1 MRLARTSL
9 ASLTAL
15 GLLASPVALSSALA
29 QQQQEAPQ
37 IMPAPSPDASQFD
50 ENKLRSFAVAY
61 LEVSKV
67 AQQYQP
73 QLQATTDPGEQQRIQ
88 SEATDS
94 MVQAVESADGI
105 TVDEYNTIASNA
117 QSDPNLAQQINTLV
131 QEAAGAG
138 Q

>member
-1 MRLARTSL
+1 M
-9 ASLTAL
+9 
-15 GLLASPVALSSALA
+15 
-29 QQQQEAPQ
+29 
-37 IMPAPSPDASQFD
+37 MPAPSPDASQFD